1 MEKKHIRLILFAVAA
16 GVVYLSYGLYQKV
29 GKLGTSEILVI
40 AVTAAAALLI
50 LWIVNNL
57 QKKKAD

>member
-1 MEKKHIRLILFAVAA
+1 MVA

-40 AVTAAAALLI
+40 AVTMAVALVI
-50 LWIVNNL
+50 LWIINNL
-57 QKKKAD
+57 QKKKAG